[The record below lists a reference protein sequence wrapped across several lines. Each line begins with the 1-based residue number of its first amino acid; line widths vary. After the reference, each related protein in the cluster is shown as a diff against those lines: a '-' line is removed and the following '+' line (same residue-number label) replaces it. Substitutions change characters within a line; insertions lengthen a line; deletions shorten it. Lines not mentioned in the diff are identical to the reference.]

1 MAALRG
7 PGLRDAGR
15 ASINEASC
23 HIRPVRPKMSDSNRF
38 QRLTRAPADFRED
51 CTPHPEVRDTPSHPQ
66 LPATLRNPDLER
78 LVGESRQALKDLQRA
93 DGHWIFQFEADAT
106 IPAEYI
112 LLQHYLGDVDGEVE
126 RRIANYL
133 RSIQAPNGGWP
144 LFYDGELDL
153 SATVKAYFAL
163 KQAGDDPAAP
173 HMARAREAILA
184 RGGAAQVNVFT
195 RIALALF
202 GQVPWHAVPEMPV
215 EIMLLPRWFPF
226 HLAKVSYW
234 SRTVIVPLLILMA
247 LKPRARN
254 PRGTRIDELFLRNPE
269 SERYQMNA
277 TGDALGAFFAGLDKV
292 LRAAGKRFPRGSRQR
307 AIQKAVDFVTPRLN
321 GEDGLGGIFPAMANA
336 VMAFDALGY
345 RRDHPDFVIARRA
358 VDKLLYDR
366 DADTTY
372 CQPCLSPIWDT
383 CLAAHALLEAGE
395 DPDGAALQA
404 ATDWLLAREIDEV
417 AGDWTWRRPGLA
429 PGGWAFQYRNDYYPD
444 VDDTAVVVMALDRAS
459 DPRARPAIE
468 RATDWILGMQS
479 GNGGWGAF
487 DAENEYYYLNSIPF
501 ADHGALL
508 DPPTVDV
515 TARCLSML
523 AQLGYP
529 REHAAVRRGLD
540 FLRREQEEDGSWFGR
555 WGVNYVYGTWSALGA
570 FNACGEDL
578 SAPHIRK
585 AVAWLES
592 RQRADGG
599 WGEDCAT
606 YWPDRRNAAKASTP
620 SQTAWALL
628 GLMAAGEV
636 NGDAVRHGIAYL
648 QRAPRDGAKWR
659 ELYYT
664 GIGFPRVFYL
674 AYHGY
679 SAYFPL
685 WALARYRNLKCS
697 NERRVAYGM

>member
-1 MAALRG
+1 
-7 PGLRDAGR
+7 
-15 ASINEASC
+15 
-23 HIRPVRPKMSDSNRF
+23 MSDSNR
-38 QRLTRAPADFRED
+38 LEPVAPAAAEGPDRSPPVEARAV
-51 CTPHPEVRDTPSHPQ
+51 PPRS
-66 LPATLRNPDLER
+66 LPTGAPTDPALER
-78 LVGESRQALKDLQRA
+78 LVADSHQALKDLQRA
-93 DGHWIFQFEADAT
+93 DGHWVFEFEADAT
-106 IPAEYI
+106 IPAEYV
-112 LLQHYLGDVDGEVE
+112 LLQHFLGEIDGEVE
-126 RRIANYL
+126 RRVANYL
-133 RSIQAPNGGWP
+133 RGIQSTDGGWP
-144 LFYDGELDL
+144 LFHDGAMDL

-163 KQAGDDPAAP
+163 KLAGDDAEAP
-173 HMARAREAILA
+173 HMARARSAILA
-184 RGGAAQVNVFT
+184 RGGAAQANVFT
-195 RIALALF
+195 RISLALF

-254 PRGTRIDELFLRNPE
+254 PRGTRIDELFLRAPE
-269 SERYQMNA
+269 IERFPMNA

-307 AIQKAVDFVTPRLN
+307 AIQKALDFITPRLN

-336 VMAFDALGY
+336 VMAFEGLGY
-345 RRDHPDFVIARRA
+345 PRDHPDFITARRA
-358 VDKLLYDR
+358 VDKLLFDR
-366 DADTTY
+366 DAETTY

-395 DPDGAALQA
+395 DPDGAALQGA
-404 ATDWLLAREIDEV
+404 IDWLLAREIRDV

-429 PGGWAFQYRNDYYPD
+429 PGGWAFQYRNDHYPD
-444 VDDTAVVVMALDRAS
+444 VDDTAVVVMALDRAG

-479 GNGGWGAF
+479 SNGGWGAF

-515 TARCLSML
+515 TARCLAML

-529 REHAAVRRGLD
+529 REHTAVRRGLD
-540 FLRREQEEDGSWFGR
+540 FLRREQEADGSWYGR

-570 FNACGEDL
+570 FNACGEDP
-578 SAPHIRK
+578 SAPPVRR
-585 AVAWLES
+585 AVAWLEL
-592 RQRADGG
+592 RQRGDGG

-606 YWPDRRNAAKASTP
+606 YWPDQRDVAKASTP

-628 GLMAAGEV
+628 ALMAAGEV
-636 NGDAVRHGIAYL
+636 DSAAVRRGIAYL
-648 QRAPRDGAKWR
+648 QKAPRSGAKWCER
-659 ELYYT
+659 LYT

-685 WALARYRNLKCS
+685 WALARYRNLQRS
-697 NERRVAYGM
+697 NQRRVTYGM

>member
-1 MAALRG
+1 
-7 PGLRDAGR
+7 
-15 ASINEASC
+15 
-23 HIRPVRPKMSDSNRF
+23 MSDSNRF
-38 QRLTRAPADFRED
+38 QRATRAPADVHGGCAPRLD
-51 CTPHPEVRDTPSHPQ
+51 LPGSGPEP
-66 LPATLRNPDLER
+66 LPEAAPPDAELER
-78 LVGESRQALKDLQRA
+78 LVTQAREALKGVQQA
-93 DGHWIFQFEADAT
+93 DGHWVFEFEADAT

-112 LLQHYLGDVDGEVE
+112 LLQHFLGEADGALETK
-126 RRIANYL
+126 IAKYL
-133 RSIQAPNGGWP
+133 RSIQSSDGGWP
-144 LFYDGELDL
+144 LFHDGEMDL

-163 KQAGDDPAAP
+163 KLVGDDPAAP
-173 HMARAREAILA
+173 HMAHARAAILA

-254 PRGTRIDELFLRNPE
+254 PRGTRIDELFEREPE
-269 SERYQMNA
+269 SERYPMNA

-307 AIQKAVDFVTPRLN
+307 AIQKAVDFITPRLN

-336 VMAFDALGY
+336 VMAFEALGY
-345 RRDHPDFVIARRA
+345 ARDHPHFVTARRA
-358 VDKLLYDR
+358 VDKLLYHR
-366 DADTTY
+366 DAETAY

-395 DPDGAALQA
+395 DPDGPALQA
-404 ATDWLLAREIDEV
+404 ATDWLLEREIDEV

-444 VDDTAVVVMALDRAS
+444 VDDTAVVVMALDRAG

-479 GNGGWGAF
+479 SNGGWGAF

-529 REHAAVRRGLD
+529 RRHAAVRRGLG
-540 FLRREQEEDGSWFGR
+540 FLRREQEEDGSWYGR

-606 YWPDRRNAAKASTP
+606 YWPERRSVAKATTP

-636 NGDAVRHGIAYL
+636 DNPAVRRGIAYL
-648 QRAPRDGAKWR
+648 QRTPRDGAKWR
-659 ELYYT
+659 ERYYT

-685 WALARYRNLKCS
+685 WAVARYRNLKRS
-697 NERRVAYGM
+697 NERSVTYGM